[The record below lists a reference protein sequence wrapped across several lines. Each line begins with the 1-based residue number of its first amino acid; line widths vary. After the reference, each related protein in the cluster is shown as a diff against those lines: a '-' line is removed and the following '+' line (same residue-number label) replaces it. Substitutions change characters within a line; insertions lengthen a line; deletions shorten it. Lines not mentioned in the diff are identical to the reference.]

1 MAVAELFLETEALM
15 GKTSLTHLVESPRP
29 AVMSQGACPEC
40 GERGVPQGTVAQLHA
55 CKHQ

>member
-15 GKTSLTHLVESPRP
+15 GKTSLTHLVESPWP

-40 GERGVPQGTVAQLHA
+40 GERGSHRAL
-55 CKHQ
+55 